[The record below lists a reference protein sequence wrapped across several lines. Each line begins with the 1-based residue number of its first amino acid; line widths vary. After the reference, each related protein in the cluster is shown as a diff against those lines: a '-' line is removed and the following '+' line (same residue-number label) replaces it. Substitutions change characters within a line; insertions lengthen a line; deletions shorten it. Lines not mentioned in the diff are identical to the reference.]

1 MFYLIEEE
9 MEQELSIIQLVPLL
23 LIDKLKEKKLYQG
36 QVTMSL
42 ALSSVFMGIRSI
54 IKLLEALNPL

>member
-1 MFYLIEEE
+1 MFYLIAEE
-9 MEQELSIIQLVPLL
+9 MEQELSIIQPVPLL
-23 LIDKLKEKKLYQG
+23 LIDKLKEKKLYQD